1 MRFVCDF
8 RVSGHHIKKNEEETG
23 NSSLNLSYLTLDKH
37 IISTRLIISVW
48 EMVF

>member
-1 MRFVCDF
+1 MRDVCDF
-8 RVSGHHIKKNEEETG
+8 KVSGHHIKKNEEETG
-23 NSSLNLSYLTLDKH
+23 NSLNLSYLTLDKH